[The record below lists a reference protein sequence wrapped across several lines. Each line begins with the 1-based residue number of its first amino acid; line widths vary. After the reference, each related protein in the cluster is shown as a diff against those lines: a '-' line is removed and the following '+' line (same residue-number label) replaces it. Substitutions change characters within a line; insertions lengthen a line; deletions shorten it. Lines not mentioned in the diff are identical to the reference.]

1 MNLVPIA
8 NSFLTGSV
16 LTLVLPVAIFIVVT
30 VWLVVVWSRDAKE
43 RP

>member
-8 NSFLTGSV
+8 SSFLTGSV
-16 LTLVLPVAIFIVVT
+16 LTLVLPIAIFIVVT
-30 VWLVVVWSRDAKE
+30 VWLVIVWSRDAKE